1 MIHHSVEF
9 GGISTKEVLELITD
23 LLVTIGSC
31 EIFGGQFSL
40 PRINSFLTLLLERV
54 DSLFLDVTL
63 STVQITE
70 FGSLIGSRAL
80 LLVDS
85 ILLSSVLLLEVIH
98 QRSFLV
104 GEVFVYI
111 GGNFV
116 DFILQFVLVE
126 LLLGSLSALKS
137 LFKSPIELLLL
148 SASIVCEL
156 GVNSHDG
163 VFVGLQQTGTVF
175 FGKVTLE
182 LDSLDDLVSL
192 RLGVTTVVDGVGNI
206 SLGAIDST
214 QFSS

>member
-1 MIHHSVEF
+1 
-9 GGISTKEVLELITD
+9 
-23 LLVTIGSC
+23 
-31 EIFGGQFSL
+31 
-40 PRINSFLTLLLERV
+40 
-54 DSLFLDVTL
+54 
-63 STVQITE
+63 
-70 FGSLIGSRAL
+70 LIGSRAL

-85 ILLSSVLLLEVIH
+85 ILLSSVLLLEVVH

-104 GEVFVYI
+104 GKVFVYI
-111 GGNFV
+111 GGDFV

-137 LFKSPIELLLL
+137 LLKSPVELLLL
-148 SASIVCEL
+148 SASIVRKL
-156 GVNSHDG
+156 SVNGHDG
-163 VFVGLQQTGTVF
+163 VFVGLQQAGTVL

-192 RLGVTTVVDGVGNI
+192 RLGVTTVVDGVSNI